1 MKRLSVSRAMFA
13 LPVVALVTGLQPAN
27 SAAHAA
33 GQQTEAP
40 SAQVQS
46 NSIQSD
52 SDQPAPVQA
61 DVSAPI
67 DTVVPDNGPNM
78 RQVEC
83 VAKVIVHEAA
93 NQVHRGQVA
102 VAQVIRARMKVAGTD
117 ACETVMKPGQF
128 FNVNRYNPSRTGE
141 TWRKAVV
148 IATQTLKGEG
158 EEVVPGAMFFHT
170 VGHPMHGRV
179 QVAQIDDHVF
189 YR

>member
-1 MKRLSVSRAMFA
+1 MFA

-27 SAAHAA
+27 SVAHAA
-33 GQQTEAP
+33 GQQSETP
-40 SAQVQS
+40 SAQVQPTTS
-46 NSIQSD
+46 SD
-52 SDQPAPVQA
+52 SAQPGFTQPELT
-61 DVSAPI
+61 API
-67 DTVVPDNGPNM
+67 DTVVADTVSPDRGPNM

-117 ACETVMKPGQF
+117 ACETVMQPGQF
-128 FNVNRYNPSRTGE
+128 FNVNRYNPARTGE

-148 IATQTLKGEG
+148 IATATLKGEG

-170 VGHPMHGRV
+170 VGHPMRGRV

>member
-1 MKRLSVSRAMFA
+1 MFA

-33 GQQTEAP
+33 GQQTETP

-46 NSIQSD
+46 D
-52 SDQPAPVQA
+52 AQPGFTQPELTAP
-61 DVSAPI
+61 S
-67 DTVVPDNGPNM
+67 DTVVTDTVSPDNGPNM

-93 NQVHRGQVA
+93 NQIHRGQVA

-148 IATQTLKGEG
+148 IATATLKGEG
-158 EEVVPGAMFFHT
+158 EDVVPGAIFFHT